1 MSKVVSVPGVG
12 EVDLSALSKE
22 QKLLLWDVLEE
33 RDRRAKENRALYTP
47 NPGQLPVHQSS
58 KHERWV
64 FSGNGAGKTALCCQ
78 EALWAVSGY
87 NPVRNEFT
95 PVPVRGIIVLDHPEK
110 VTDVYL
116 PEFQKWA
123 NLKSEQLHKRG
134 KPYVSSITFP
144 NGSEIIFL
152 FHGME
157 QLAFESIE
165 AQFVIFDEP
174 PPRNVFVGLKRSMRT
189 KGSRPWL
196 LGVGT
201 PITGSWLRQE
211 VYEPWVNGDRPD
223 VDCFRF
229 GTAVNEQNLA
239 EGYIDQFSR
248 ALTEK
253 ERRIRLEGEFFDLEG
268 MALAHLFNRQVHI
281 VDPMQ
286 WPDENP
292 VVVAIDPH
300 PSKAHYAIMLG
311 VNRDN
316 EMFVLRELKAKL
328 VPREFAKYIKEW
340 MQGYRVIDIVC
351 DSLGSSEM
359 TGGEGF
365 KSFIQVLN
373 DSGVRARATSW
384 QEKDDESFISRM
396 QEALVIPKEPDLLGR
411 TVPKLRIVRGCDG
424 IVRDIEN
431 VQFAKYRNID
441 EYKPKLDITNKDY
454 LSCLKYALAAN
465 PVFQKA
471 KAHAY
476 APTRVPTSYGIT
488 GQRRGMNLDQLTKFL
503 SGKPK

>member
-1 MSKVVSVPGVG
+1 MGKI
-12 EVDLSALSKE
+12 DLARLTRE
-22 QKLLLWDVLEE
+22 QKLLLVDLLEE
-33 RDRRAKENRALYTP
+33 KHRRAREKKALYTP

-64 FSGNGAGKTALCCQ
+64 FSGNGAGKTALCTQ

-87 NPVRNEFT
+87 NPIRNEFT

-116 PEFQKWA
+116 PEFQKWSI
-123 NLKSEQLHKRG
+123 LKPEQLHKRG

-189 KGSRPWL
+189 KGSKPWL

-211 VYEPWVNGDRPD
+211 VYEPWVNGERPD
-223 VDCFRF
+223 VECFRF
-229 GTAVNEQNLA
+229 GTTVNETNLA
-239 EGYIDQFSR
+239 DGYIEQFSK

-268 MALAHLFNRQVHI
+268 MALAHLFSRQVHI
-281 VDPMQ
+281 VDHFE
-286 WPDENP
+286 WPHEYP

-311 VNRDN
+311 VSKDN
-316 EMFVLRELKAKL
+316 DLFVLRELKAKL
-328 VPREFAKYIKEW
+328 VPREFAKYLKDW
-340 MQGYRVIDIVC
+340 MAPYRVVDIVC

-373 DSGVRARATSW
+373 DSGVRARATNW
-384 QEKDDESFISRM
+384 DEKNDEAFISRM
-396 QEALVIPKEPDLLGR
+396 QEALVIPKEPDLMGR
-411 TVPKLRIVRGCDG
+411 TTPKLRIVRGCDG

-431 VQFAKYRNID
+431 VQFTKYRNVD

-476 APTRVPTSYGIT
+476 APTKMPSSYGVSSKP
-488 GQRRGMNLDQLTKFL
+488 RGVTLDSLTKYL